1 MSELVQKIVDG
12 YTTMTKNGRRNL
24 IKAFNRRITEFKYFV
39 VYPYL
44 TRKGTIDVLV
54 GFSNDNT
61 KLAYGEETMAKAM
74 EQVKNNH
81 EFISSKETDFSVLTE
96 SLIIET
102 TAFSPIELTVPHWS
116 QLIDAPEIMKSD
128 FDILTESFCKYFGL
142 EPEQYDR
149 NYDMVMDFNSW
160 FCNNEN
166 QPKDLDLKVVWNDVD
181 GWDAKYGSR
190 TINIFWKGEFIGFI
204 DGGISRWDFQGTE
217 YTVNY
222 DKWSEMMEVIYA
234 STGFVKEK
242 GAGVVILDMNSTSVE
257 DYASIP
263 GVSDKVYDNE

>member
-1 MSELVQKIVDG
+1 MSDLEQKIIDG
-12 YTTMTKNGRRNL
+12 YVTMTKNGRRNL
-24 IKAFNRRITEFKYFV
+24 IKNFNRRIAKFKFFV

-44 TRKGTIDVLV
+44 TRKDTIEVLV

-61 KLAYGEETMAKAM
+61 KHAFGEETAALAM
-74 EQVKNNH
+74 EQVKNNC
-81 EFISSKETDFSVLTE
+81 EFISSKEVDFSVLKE

-102 TAFSPIELTVPHWS
+102 SAFSPIELSVPHWS

-128 FDILTESFCKYFGL
+128 FDVLVDSFCKFFGL

-149 NYDMVMDFNSW
+149 NFDMIMDFKSW
-160 FCNNEN
+160 FGYNEN

-181 GWDAKYGSR
+181 GYDTKYGNR
-190 TINIFWKGEFIGFI
+190 TINVFWKGEFIGFI
-204 DGGISRWDFQGTE
+204 NGSFSRWEFYGTE

-222 DKWSEMMEVIYA
+222 DKWTEMMEVIYA
-234 STGFVKEK
+234 STEFVKEK
-242 GAGVVILDMNSTSVE
+242 GAGVVILDMQTTNVE

-263 GVSDKVYDNE
+263 GVSDKDYGNE